1 MNQDLVLSNE
11 RIDDLQLGGL
21 KIIQN
26 PTQFC
31 FGTDAVL
38 LSDFAAK
45 SIKKDSVVL
54 DMCSGNG
61 IISLLLSA
69 KCAARK
75 IYSLEIQ
82 NEVLDMA
89 KRSVRMNA
97 LEDKITSIC
106 GDLKDGETIFKK
118 SFFNNIICN
127 PPYKECGGGLVNKND
142 PITIARHEILCSLED
157 IIRVSSILLVP
168 MGKLSMIHRPERL
181 CDILCLMRKYKIE
194 PKRLRFIHPSTGKTA
209 TMIMVEGAYCGGRKL
224 FLEPPLYVYKEKG
237 VYSDEINEIYGR
249 KVRQND

>member
-1 MNQDLVLSNE
+1 MEQNLILSNE
-11 RIDDLQLGGL
+11 RVDDLQLNGL

-26 PTQFC
+26 PEWFC

-45 SIKKDSVVL
+45 GIKKDAVIL

-69 KCAARK
+69 KSDAKK
-75 IYSLEIQ
+75 IYSLEVQ
-82 NEVLDMA
+82 KGVSEMA
-89 KRSVRMNA
+89 KRSVLMNG
-97 LEDKITSIC
+97 LEGKISGIC
-106 GDLKDGETIFKK
+106 GDLKDGESIFGR

-127 PPYKECGGGLVNKND
+127 PPYKEFGGGLVNKND
-142 PITIARHEILCSLED
+142 PVTIARHEILCSLED
-157 IIRVSSILLVP
+157 IIRVSSILLKP
-168 MGKLSMIHRPERL
+168 YGKLSLIHRPERL
-181 CDILCLMRKYKIE
+181 ADILCLMREYKIE
-194 PKRLRFIHPSTGKTA
+194 PKRLRFIHPSPSKTA

-224 FLEPPLYVYKEKG
+224 YLEPPLYIYKEKG

-249 KVRQND
+249 KSK

>member
-1 MNQDLVLSNE
+1 MEQNLILSNE
-11 RIDDLQLGGL
+11 RVDDLQLNGL

-26 PTQFC
+26 PEWFC

-45 SIKKDSVVL
+45 GIKKDAVIL

-69 KCAARK
+69 KSAAKK
-75 IYSLEIQ
+75 IYSLEVQ
-82 NEVLDMA
+82 KDVSEMA
-89 KRSVRMNA
+89 KRSVLMNG
-97 LEDKITSIC
+97 LEGKISGIC
-106 GDLKDGETIFKK
+106 GDLKDGESIFGR

-127 PPYKECGGGLVNKND
+127 PPYKEFGGGLVNKND
-142 PITIARHEILCSLED
+142 PATIARHEILCSLED
-157 IIRVSSILLVP
+157 IIRVSSILLKP
-168 MGKLSMIHRPERL
+168 YGKLSLIHRPERL
-181 CDILCLMRKYKIE
+181 ADILCLMREYKIE
-194 PKRLRFIHPSTGKTA
+194 PKRLRFIHPSSSKTA

-224 FLEPPLYVYKEKG
+224 HLEPPLYIYKEKG

-249 KVRQND
+249 KSK